1 MAVPYVKFKINGL
14 SKEINTYDTYGLI
27 LSKQEIGLPPV
38 KTKYIDIDGRDGSLD
53 MTEAFDEVYYGDRTL
68 TFTFNIVSDI
78 YTWDELRTKIAED
91 LHGRRC
97 QITVYSDT
105 SNVFKPYPTIID
117 FTFFYYGRCMID
129 KYQSSKGLGTIVIKC
144 ICEPFKYSL
153 PMYYDITLGTT
164 ESTTVEQTFKT
175 TGKPTQIMCNANTAT
190 SSYVIFK
197 IDDEAEFAINGGS
210 AAYYPTLIGPG
221 EHTVQVTGQGSA
233 YISFQERHI

>member
-1 MAVPYVKFKINGL
+1 MAVPYVKFNIL
-14 SKEINTYDTYGLI
+14 DELKEINTYDTYGLI
-27 LSKQEIGLPPV
+27 LSSQEIGLPSV

-53 MTEAFDEVYYGDRTL
+53 MTEAFDEVLYGDRTL

-78 YTWDELRTKIAED
+78 YAWDELRTRIAED
-91 LHGRRC
+91 LHGKRC

-105 SNVFKPYPTIID
+105 SNVFKPTIID

-144 ICEPFKYSL
+144 ICEPFKYSW
-153 PMYYDITLGTT
+153 PMNYDFTLGTT
-164 ESTTVEQTFKT
+164 ESTTVTETFEV
-175 TGKPTQIMCNANTAT
+175 TGKPTQIKCNAGSAT
-190 SSYVIFK
+190 SYVIFK
-197 IDDEAEFAINGGS
+197 IDDEAEFALSRGS
-210 AAYYPTLIGPG
+210 EGYYPTLIGPG

>member
-1 MAVPYVKFKINGL
+1 MAVPYVKFRIDGI

-38 KTKYIDIDGRDGSLD
+38 KTKYIDIEGRDSSLD
-53 MTEAFDEVYYGDRTL
+53 MTEAFDEIYYGDRTL
-68 TFTFNIVSDI
+68 TFTFNMVSDI
-78 YTWDELRTKIAED
+78 YAWDELRTRIADD

-105 SNVFKPYPTIID
+105 SNVFKPHPTIID

-144 ICEPFKYSL
+144 ICEPFKYSA
-153 PMYYDITLGTT
+153 PMYYHFTLGTT

-175 TGKPTQIMCNANTAT
+175 TGIPTQIMCQAQNA

-197 IDDEAEFAINGGS
+197 IDDEAEFAIYSGID
-210 AAYYPTLIGPG
+210 AYYPTLIGPG
-221 EHTVQVTGQGSA
+221 EHTVQVTGKGSA
-233 YISFQERHI
+233 HISFQERHI